1 MPSARS
7 RQNRPHALP
16 ARPRLDHRRPTSIA
30 AGAFYDAVFGA
41 LGVERL
47 WRSEDAHPLRRA
59 RGTGRA
65 RSSRSSRPPT
75 PHAGGPR
82 HWAFRAT
89 STAQVDAFHA
99 AGLAAGGT
107 DDGPPGPRPSYHEH
121 YYGAFLID
129 PDGNRVEAVCH
140 EG

>member
-1 MPSARS
+1 MPF
-7 RQNRPHALP
+7 L
-16 ARPRLDHRRPTSIA
+16 LDHVSITVTDLGL

-41 LGVERL
+41 LGV
-47 WRSEDAHPLRRA
+47 AALRRSDT
-59 RGTGRA
+59 RIRYGRPGEPGVTFLSIVETA
-65 RSSRSSRPPT
+65 DA
-75 PHAGGPR
+75 HAGGPR

-89 STAQVDAFHA
+89 GTEQVDAFHA

-107 DDGPPGPRPSYHEH
+107 DDGPPGPRPNYHEH

-140 EG
+140 EA

>member
-1 MPSARS
+1 MPF
-7 RQNRPHALP
+7 L
-16 ARPRLDHRRPTSIA
+16 LDHVSITVTDLGR

-41 LGVERL
+41 LGIT
-47 WRSEDAHPLRRA
+47 PLRRSETRIRYGEPGA
-59 RGTGRA
+59 PGVTFLSIVETA
-65 RSSRSSRPPT
+65 DA
-75 PHAGGPR
+75 HAGGPR
-82 HWAFRAT
+82 HWALRAA
-89 STAQVDAFHA
+89 SPAAVDAFHA

-107 DDGPPGPRPSYHEH
+107 DDGPPGARPNYHER